1 MAKRFKSA
9 EACDKEIDS
18 MLAENITELFR
29 NGIDEELVSHTIPIP
44 VRVMFKLGQVKISPA

>member
-44 VRVMFKLGQVKISPA
+44 VRVMFKLGQVLRN